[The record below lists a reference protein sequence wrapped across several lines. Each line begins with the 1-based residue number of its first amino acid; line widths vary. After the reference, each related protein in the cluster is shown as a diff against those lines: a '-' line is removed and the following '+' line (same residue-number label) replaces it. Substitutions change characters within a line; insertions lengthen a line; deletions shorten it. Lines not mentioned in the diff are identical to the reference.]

1 MDRVNRLI
9 RRIPTAVVWIG
20 GLIPLLWLI
29 LSAAADRLGPDPVKM
44 IEHSLGLWG
53 LQFLIASLCV
63 TPLRRIGLNL
73 VRFRRALGVTAFVYI
88 ALHFIAW
95 VWLDMGLRW
104 DEVMRDLYKR
114 PYIIAGVFGFLAM
127 IPLALTSTDSAVRRL
142 GAARWRGLHRL
153 AYVSVAA
160 GVLHYVLLVKGW
172 PLEPLIYA
180 TAVGALLASRLLP
193 RRRIVA

>member
-193 RRRIVA
+193 RRRIAA

>member
-114 PYIIAGVFGFLAM
+114 PYIIAGVFGFLTM

-180 TAVGALLASRLLP
+180 TAVGALLAFRLLP
-193 RRRIVA
+193 RRRIAA

>member
-9 RRIPTAVVWIG
+9 RRIPTAVVWVG
-20 GLIPLLWLI
+20 ALIPLLWLI

-104 DEVMRDLYKR
+104 DEVLRDLYKR